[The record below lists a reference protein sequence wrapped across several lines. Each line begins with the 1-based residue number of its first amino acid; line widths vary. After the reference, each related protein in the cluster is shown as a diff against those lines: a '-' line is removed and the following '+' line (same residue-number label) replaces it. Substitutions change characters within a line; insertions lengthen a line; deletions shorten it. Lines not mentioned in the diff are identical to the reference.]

1 MSLFRNLRISRKLNL
16 LVIIGAL
23 SLAIIGLVGY
33 VNINNMAGKTKVMY
47 EDRLK
52 PAQWLAAMLEANRT
66 LDAYVLE
73 FMITTDPKRNQELM
87 DEIKNSIS
95 EIDQVYK
102 NYENAHLTA
111 EEEKVY
117 DAFSSLRGDLREV
130 REQVIEL
137 AEQNKNAE
145 AYALYNQV
153 LREKRNQV
161 NQVLDELQALNEQAA
176 QQINEENEAALS
188 RATIFMISCMLVS
201 LIVAIS
207 VGIIISRS
215 IVQPISNLK
224 DLLAKAEKGDFT
236 VKGSYQSAD
245 EVGELTLSFNHMIE
259 ELQGI
264 IRKVSET
271 SQQVA
276 ASSQQL
282 SASAEQSS
290 DASEHISMAV
300 QDLAAGSDDQVRNV
314 EESTQVVKEMA
325 SYTDQMAD
333 NAKVVSATVE
343 QTSKISTNGERVIH
357 KVTEQ
362 MSSINDNVSGLSN
375 VVAGLNERSTEIG
388 KINDVITDIAGQT
401 NLLALNAAIEAARA
415 GEHGRGFSV
424 VADEVRKLAEQ
435 SANSAEQISSLIAMI
450 QNDNQQALE
459 SMKSTT
465 AEVEEGLQVV
475 QEAGHSFKEI
485 KDSVSEVVA
494 QIQEIAQM
502 VQQLSEGT
510 HHVSQS
516 IVTVNSIAETAA
528 ANTQNISA
536 ATEEQLASME
546 EISASS
552 TALANMAQELQD
564 LVVQFKV

>member
-1 MSLFRNLRISRKLNL
+1 MSLFRNLKVSRKLSL

-23 SLAIIGLVGY
+23 SLTIIGLVGY
-33 VNINNMAGKTKVMY
+33 VNINNMAEKSKEMY

-52 PAQWLAAMLEANRT
+52 PTQWLTAILEGNRT

-73 FMITTDPKRNQELM
+73 LMITTDPKRNQELLNDM
-87 DEIKNSIS
+87 QTTAS
-95 EIDQVYK
+95 EIDQMYK
-102 NYENAHLTA
+102 NFEQVHLST
-111 EEEKVY
+111 EEQEVY
-117 DAFSSLRGDLREV
+117 NQFKLLRDDLREA
-130 REQVIEL
+130 REQAIKL
-137 AEQNKNAE
+137 AEQNKNVE
-145 AYALYNQV
+145 AYTLYSEIV
-153 LREKRNQV
+153 REKRNQV

-188 RATIFMISCMLVS
+188 KATIFMISCILVS

-314 EESTQVVKEMA
+314 DESTQVVKEMA

-343 QTSKISTNGERVIH
+343 QTSKISIDGERVIH

-362 MSSINDNVSGLSN
+362 MSSINENVSGLSN

-435 SANSAEQISSLIAMI
+435 SANSAEQISSLITMI

-465 AEVEEGLQVV
+465 VEVEEGLQVV
-475 QEAGHSFKEI
+475 QEAGHSFREI

-494 QIQEIAQM
+494 QIQEIANM

-510 HHVSQS
+510 QHVSQS
-516 IVTVNSIAETAA
+516 ILTVNSIAETAA

>member
-1 MSLFRNLRISRKLNL
+1 MSLFRNLKISRKLNL

-23 SLAIIGLVGY
+23 SLAIIGMVGY
-33 VNINNMAGKTKVMY
+33 VNINNMAGKTKAMY
-47 EDRLK
+47 EDRMK

-87 DEIKNSIS
+87 DEIKNTIS

-111 EEEKVY
+111 EEKKVY

-130 REQVIEL
+130 RTQVLVL

-145 AYALYNQV
+145 AYALYNQA
-153 LREKRNQV
+153 LREKRNNV
-161 NQVLDELQALNEQAA
+161 NELLDELQALNEQAA

-188 RATIFMISCMLVS
+188 KATIFMISCMLVS

-259 ELQGI
+259 ELQEI

-343 QTSKISTNGERVIH
+343 QTSKISMDGERVIH

-435 SANSAEQISSLIAMI
+435 SANSAEQISSLITMI

-465 AEVEEGLQVV
+465 VEVEEGLQVV
-475 QEAGHSFKEI
+475 QEAGHSFREI

-494 QIQEIAQM
+494 QIQEIANM

-510 HHVSQS
+510 QHVSQS